1 MKFSASFAVRRG
13 IPTRR
18 VREWASRTTSRMSL
32 LFGGLLA
39 SGLGC
44 GRTTVHELP
53 TGSTQGLVPWP
64 QQVAASPMERGFR
77 SDGTVRLAWPDGWE
91 MAAVTSWLDGAGI
104 SWTRVP
110 MEGRDADWIWQVGAD
125 SLGQEGYALVVH
137 EDRVH
142 VTSATAEGGFRG
154 WTTLRQLMPA
164 ACESGCPQGFVLPT
178 VAINDAPYLQHRG
191 LLLDCCRHFMEVS
204 FVKAM
209 IDALALQKM
218 NVLHWHVTEDQGWRI
233 PIEAYPKL
241 TEVGGYRTEVD
252 NEVTGG
258 HYTREDIE
266 DVVRYAAERHVQVIP
281 EIEMPG
287 HCRAALAAYPWLGC
301 TGDSLPV
308 PTNWGVFKD
317 VYCPGND
324 STLAFMKAVLDE
336 VCDMFPSPVIHIGG
350 DEVPRVRWESC
361 PKCQARMVEQGLDD
375 ESQLQ
380 TYFINEMGAHL
391 ATRGRRIMGW
401 DEILEGGLPEGA
413 MVQSWRGMEGAVE
426 ATHLGTDAVVS
437 PTSHCYLD
445 YPLRST
451 DLEEVYAFQPVP
463 DAAMGHAGRIVGGE
477 CNMWTERAPQP
488 LVMGKVFPRA
498 TGLAEV
504 LWSGPAVTQQMGSY
518 DRFLD
523 RLDALNERWARLGVE
538 PGLEGVPVTL
548 EVAPGMQGTV
558 LATAH
563 PALRGVSGTVRF
575 SPDAAAS
582 EAGGK
587 GGVGREEV
595 VAAQV
600 GESLEV
606 RGLGTVEVDVAM
618 RGRSTGVRERFP
630 VAGHAGA
637 HQPVAL
643 SYIPSPHYTGGGGQ
657 ALADGRRG
665 SLDFRDGAWQAVQ
678 GEDMVCTVDLGEVQV
693 LDRLATQHYLYQDA
707 WIFMPREVRWSV
719 SMDGKRFVPLE
730 SQSPWGDALVM
741 DGRQTVVPLA
751 LDVGG
756 VETRYVRMEAVNP
769 GPCPSWHDAAS
780 EPTWLFVDEVVI
792 DAHVR

>member
-1 MKFSASFAVRRG
+1 M
-13 IPTRR
+13 
-18 VREWASRTTSRMSL
+18 
-32 LFGGLLA
+32 
-39 SGLGC
+39 
-44 GRTTVHELP
+44 
-53 TGSTQGLVPWP
+53 Q
-64 QQVAASPMERGFR
+64 RGFR
-77 SDGTVRLAWPDGWE
+77 SEGTLRLAWPDGWE
-91 MAAVTSWLDGAGI
+91 MAAVTSWLDQAGLA
-104 SWTRVP
+104 WTRIP
-110 MEGRDADWIWQVGAD
+110 AEGGDADWMWQVGPD
-125 SLGQEGYALVVH
+125 SLVQEGYALVVQH
-137 EDRVH
+137 DRVQ

-164 ACESGCPQGFVLPT
+164 ACESGCPQGFVLPA
-178 VAINDAPYLQHRG
+178 VAIYDEPYLQHRG

-204 FVKAM
+204 FVKEM

-241 TEVGGYRTEVD
+241 TEVGGYRTEV
-252 NEVTGG
+252 NGEVTGG
-258 HYTREDIE
+258 HYSREDIE

-308 PTNWGVFKD
+308 PSNWGVFKD

-361 PKCQARMVEQGLDD
+361 PKCQARMLAQGLDD

-451 DLEEVYAFQPVP
+451 DLQEVYGFQPVP
-463 DAAMGHAGRIVGGE
+463 NAAVGHAGRIVGGE

-488 LVMGKVFPRA
+488 QVMGKVFPRA

-504 LWSGPAVTQQMGSY
+504 LWSGPSVTQREGAY
-518 DRFLD
+518 DEFLD
-523 RLDALNERWARLGVE
+523 RLDMLNARWAFLGLE

-548 EVAPGMQGTV
+548 EVMPGVQGSV
-558 LATAH
+558 VVTAS
-563 PALRGVSGTVRF
+563 PALRGVSGAMRF
-575 SPDAAAS
+575 VPDSPS
-582 EAGGK
+582 MPETRGR
-587 GGVGREEV
+587 VG
-595 VAAQV
+595 
-600 GESLEV
+600 LPLDV
-606 RGLGTVEVDVAM
+606 RGSGVLEVDVAM
-618 RGRSTGVRERFP
+618 RGRTTGIVERFQ
-630 VAGHAGA
+630 VAGHAAA
-637 HQPVAL
+637 HQPLAL
-643 SYIPSPHYTGGGGQ
+643 SYTPSQHYTGGGLQ

-678 GEDMVCTVDLGEVQV
+678 GENMVCTVDLGE
-693 LDRLATQHYLYQDA
+693 LLAIDRLETQHYLYQDA
-707 WIFMPREVRWSV
+707 WIFLPREVRWSL
-719 SMDGKRFVPLE
+719 SIDGKRFVPLE
-730 SQSPWGDALVM
+730 SRAPWGEAMEV
-741 DGRQTVVPLA
+741 DGRQTVVPVSVE
-751 LDVGG
+751 VGG
-756 VETRYVRMEAVNP
+756 VEARYVRMEAVNP
-769 GPCPSWHDAAS
+769 GPCPAWHDAAS
-780 EPTWLFVDEVVI
+780 EPTWLFVDEVVVE
-792 DAHVR
+792 ARLR